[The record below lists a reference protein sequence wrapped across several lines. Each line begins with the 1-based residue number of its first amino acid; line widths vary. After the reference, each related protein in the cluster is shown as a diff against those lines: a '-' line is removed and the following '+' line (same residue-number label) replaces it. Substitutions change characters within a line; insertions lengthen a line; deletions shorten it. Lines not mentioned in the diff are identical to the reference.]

1 VAGKVTCVWKVVG
14 SRSHEF
20 ECLAILFNKL
30 QTTIAGIVC
39 LQKKLVKKSLRS
51 NFKKGK
57 TMLSLLKVC
66 GSFIELY
73 CFGYSLVLLC
83 DVKCV

>member
-14 SRSHEF
+14 SRLREF
-20 ECLAILFNKL
+20 ECFTILFNEVR
-30 QTTIAGIVC
+30 TAIASV
-39 LQKKLVKKSLRS
+39 LSSQKKLVKRSLRN

-57 TMLSLLKVC
+57 TMLSLLKVF

-73 CFGYSLVLLC
+73 CFGYSLV
-83 DVKCV
+83 